1 MIRSYASEWIR
12 FRKTARAG
20 ISVMVVFAA
29 LVSVMV
35 FLGNEEMGPGGEG
48 HGGPFGSAP
57 DLAAA
62 DGAVAALAAAA
73 SLIGVVSLALFALSV
88 ARDFEFGT
96 IRNLLVGQPRRAV
109 LLSGKLLAVA
119 SYVVIG
125 VLAAGVLAALLAVGL
140 APGQDIS
147 TAAWTVGAALATVG
161 TTALA
166 AVLYGHVGAVLA
178 MVTRSA
184 AISITV
190 GVAYLLIVENLLGL
204 VWDGAGDWLPA
215 GVFSAIAAGGTGSM
229 SFEKSVVLAV
239 GYGILGLIVMYLVF
253 MRRDVTD

>member
-1 MIRSYASEWIR
+1 MIGSYASEWIR
-12 FRKTARAG
+12 FRKTGWVG

-29 LVSVMV
+29 LVGVMV
-35 FLGNEEMGPGGEG
+35 FVGDEGMGPGGEG
-48 HGGPFGSAP
+48 HGGPLGSAP

-62 DGAVAALAAAA
+62 DGAVAALGAAAT
-73 SLIGVVSLALFALSV
+73 LIGVVSLALFALSV

-96 IRNLLVGQPRRAV
+96 IRNLLIGQPRRTV

-119 SYVVIG
+119 SYVIIG
-125 VLAAGVLAALLAVGL
+125 VLVAGVLAALLAVNL
-140 APGQDIS
+140 APRQDVS
-147 TAAWTVGAALATVG
+147 TAAWTIGAALATVG
-161 TTALA
+161 NTAFA
-166 AVLYGHVGAVLA
+166 AVLYGLVGAVLA

-204 VWDGAGDWLPA
+204 VWDSAGEWLPA
-215 GVFSAIAAGGTGSM
+215 GVLSAIAGGGTGSI

-239 GYGILGLIVMYLVF
+239 CYGTLGLVLMYLVF
-253 MRRDVTD
+253 TRRDVTD